1 MSVLGETQDTNPEAV
16 NLDLVEDMVRSQLIE
31 LDVFGQRAFRHEWL
45 KQGVY
50 NTKARTL
57 GRLCNLVRYFTVTRS
72 TFLRVWVQLLV
83 LLEHQEVLVPQISD
97 GALVSWAGFAAHL
110 FRTQT
115 VTMSLAGS
123 SLPELDS
130 SSAASPSDLDP
141 DPAFS
146 YKSYVLP
153 LQLKEKVADMISR
166 RLMLA
171 LINAISPKSFF
182 LQEETRLSETTQ
194 IASYHFAKSLIS
206 TTSQD
211 ALCLDRSFSL
221 CTAPGCMRQSC
232 ALIEK
237 EAEVEEIF
245 VVSCRRE
252 GAVHQAYLPIVA
264 ASRRAATLHYCCND
278 REFTT
283 EVLIQSIA
291 NGPSTR
297 SALRPSPLSRIGSSV
312 RETVGC
318 LNSNFTQGTECR
330 VP

>member
-1 MSVLGETQDTNPEAV
+1 MPFALNATTLSMDAEPPLPLPAWVRSALPSCFGVLGFLLSFFTGTAGASGSPRTTDIGWCARFVGWICCASVQNADGHHESGRTDTGNPRIYV
-16 NLDLVEDMVRSQLIE
+16 TLRLIH
-31 LDVFGQRAFRHEWL
+31 F
-45 KQGVY
+45 
-50 NTKARTL
+50 
-57 GRLCNLVRYFTVTRS
+57 
-72 TFLRVWVQLLV
+72 
-83 LLEHQEVLVPQISD
+83 
-97 GALVSWAGFAAHL
+97 
-110 FRTQT
+110 
-115 VTMSLAGS
+115 
-123 SLPELDS
+123 SLPA

-153 LQLKEKVADMISR
+153 LQLKEK
-166 RLMLA
+166 
-171 LINAISPKSFF
+171 
-182 LQEETRLSETTQ
+182 EETRLSETTQ

-291 NGPSTR
+291 NG
-297 SALRPSPLSRIGSSV
+297 AM
-312 RETVGC
+312 
-318 LNSNFTQGTECR
+318 
-330 VP
+330 